1 MSRNVLFIRFVV
13 CLILITIVCR
23 EGQRTRRLFCDFYA
37 LLGYQSIDL
46 RAENSNRNKGIER
59 LIANSMQSS
68 ELKSGLLRESRC
80 IALILG
86 LIYIY

>member
-59 LIANSMQSS
+59 LIADSIQSS
-68 ELKSGLLRESRC
+68 ELKSGLRESRR